1 MWLLAQIRLGKGSG
15 KLNWKGA
22 VLLVSLRPQ
31 STPYIYIGQR
41 QKFKNIYL
49 YICGSNLI
57 NLCIFFR
64 KSLGSLRQ
72 LPQECLILYRNYKT
86 NEVAKQLQTG
96 TVCLH
101 IRQSWDRGWLKTFI
115 IYGTEAFLKSCFYG
129 SHKLL
134 SKQLQEPIDA
144 VLILVNGQNIF
155 AVVGKTSNQT
165 KSYPDI
171 QDGEE
176 IKRKS
181 RCNRSCRIRLNFHS
195 YIFSVHTLIPQAS
208 FFINFTELLGGEGL
222 VFFLCSVSQKL
233 IKENNKSMKKEH
245 RNLWIIL

>member
-41 QKFKNIYL
+41 QKFKNIYH

-101 IRQSWDRGWLKTFI
+101 IRQSWDRGWLKMFI

-134 SKQLQEPIDA
+134 SKQLQEPLDA
-144 VLILVNGQNIF
+144 VSIF
-155 AVVGKTSNQT
+155 VAKMLEYFLQLLGK
-165 KSYPDI
+165 
-171 QDGEE
+171 
-176 IKRKS
+176 RL
-181 RCNRSCRIRLNFHS
+181 IRLNHIQ
-195 YIFSVHTLIPQAS
+195 IFKTV
-208 FFINFTELLGGEGL
+208 
-222 VFFLCSVSQKL
+222 QKSNGK
-233 IKENNKSMKKEH
+233 IGSREAAE
-245 RNLWIIL
+245 